1 MIKPLEDAIA
11 RIQQLPEHEQEL
23 MARFVLHEL
32 AEDDAWRRS
41 SETHTQGLERLAAEI
56 TAEDARGDC
65 ADLDVNDL

>member
-1 MIKPLEDAIA
+1 MIKPLEEVIA

-41 SETHTQGLERLAAEI
+41 SERHTRGLERLHAEI

>member
-1 MIKPLEDAIA
+1 MIKPLEDVIA
-11 RIQQLPEHEQEL
+11 RIQQLPEREQEL

-41 SETHTQGLERLAAEI
+41 SEAHGQGLERLVADI